1 MLRSVL
7 VCCILTLVLGCSL
20 TPEVVEDDVH
30 TGGVVMERS
39 GIMGSADQGDG
50 MMGGYE

>member
-7 VCCILTLVLGCSL
+7 VFCILTLVLGCSSTL
-20 TPEVVEDDVH
+20 EVVDDDVR
-30 TGGVVMERS
+30 TGGVVMEGS

-50 MMGGYE
+50 MVGGYE